1 MVVWTIL
8 VRSEYVHCPW
18 TFKANINIFSLPFSP
33 FVMWF
38 LFSKEG
44 LFKGSESNSDTWAR
58 TPIGVSRYLIYEPTW
73 KSRTGFRSSQVS
85 MLALKLE
92 IKLKLFRAQIF
103 LFNFLKKGKK
113 YASKWMKTF
122 PELHSIET
130 GKKWPRRSGVIR
142 PGLFF
147 MYHNLKFLLNC

>member
-1 MVVWTIL
+1 
-8 VRSEYVHCPW
+8 
-18 TFKANINIFSLPFSP
+18 
-33 FVMWF
+33 
-38 LFSKEG
+38 
-44 LFKGSESNSDTWAR
+44 
-58 TPIGVSRYLIYEPTW
+58 
-73 KSRTGFRSSQVS
+73 

-130 GKKWPRRSGVIR
+130 GKK
-142 PGLFF
+142 
-147 MYHNLKFLLNC
+147 